1 MLKLGSH
8 LKSPLSKGGFRGVPD
23 WWIVRFTFLEL
34 MDISQFVAQSIGQWR
49 SQRSAHH
56 LTFQHFE
63 TVRSVIDIT
72 LLESQDSRVLALC
85 NAYDIDPDRMVSPFH
100 MQWAGESDW
109 DDEAPPSKGETVLV
123 PVPDLVQPDRGQLLR
138 EQGYAEEM
146 AAVGKY
152 HFTEDHRFVLITPYD
167 RAAAE
172 EQIWFVNPKLRFRVS
187 MIKTSAGT
195 GVVTAS
201 FASEIKA

>member
-1 MLKLGSH
+1 
-8 LKSPLSKGGFRGVPD
+8 
-23 WWIVRFTFLEL
+23 

-63 TVRSVIDIT
+63 AVRSVVDIT
-72 LLESQDSRVLALC
+72 TVEMSDARVLELC
-85 NAYDIDPDRMVSPFH
+85 KAYDVDPRTAVSPFH

-109 DDEAPPSKGETVLV
+109 DEDAEPVKGETVLV
-123 PVPDLVQPDRGQLLR
+123 PVPDPIDPQRGKLLR
-138 EQGYAEEM
+138 AQGYAETM
-146 AAVGKY
+146 AAAGDY
-152 HFTEDHRFVLITPYD
+152 HFTDDGTFVLLTSYD

-172 EQIWFVNPKLRFRVS
+172 ERIWFVNPQLRFRVS
-187 MIKTSAGT
+187 MIKTSNGT

-201 FASEIKA
+201 FASEIKAAEIKTAV

>member
-1 MLKLGSH
+1 
-8 LKSPLSKGGFRGVPD
+8 
-23 WWIVRFTFLEL
+23 

-63 TVRSVIDIT
+63 AVRSVVDISLVAMT
-72 LLESQDSRVLALC
+72 DTRVLELC
-85 NAYDIDPDRMVSPFH
+85 KAYDVDPSLAVSPFH

-109 DDEAPPSKGETVLV
+109 DEDAEPVKGETVLV
-123 PVPDLVQPDRGQLLR
+123 PVPDRADPRRGQLLR
-138 EQGYAEEM
+138 EQGYAETM
-146 AAVGKY
+146 AAAGDY
-152 HFTEDHRFVLITPYD
+152 HFTEDGAFVLLTAYD

-172 EQIWFVNPKLRFRVS
+172 ERIWFVNPQLRFRVS
-187 MIKTSAGT
+187 MIKTSNGS

-201 FASEIKA
+201 FASEIKSAS